1 MSSYPEHEKLAK
13 ISDKSTACGLF
24 VEWLAAEKG
33 IRLAGYHEHAPECY
47 DSDGDETCG
56 MSTTSDLFAVTA
68 PLTKLLAEF
77 FEIDENKIEAEKRA
91 MLDELRRRVDGS
103 TLNTRSGT

>member
-33 IRLAGYHEHAPECY
+33 IRLANYHEHAPSCI
-47 DSDGDETCG
+47 DSDGDVVCG
-56 MSTTSDLFAVTA
+56 GGFGIDRLYPVHER
-68 PLTKLLAEF
+68 LTKLLAEF
-77 FEIDENKIEAEKRA
+77 FEIDEDKIEAEKRA
-91 MLDELRRRVDGS
+91 MLDELR